1 MIKYFLSEKVI
12 NKFFVIF
19 QTFIIIIVIT
29 PLIITWFYKDLTSEL
44 SNILLSV
51 AIFAFLLELIGLK
64 FLSLINET
72 FIYDTNWKK
81 IYTNDIN
88 TNVNIATNSSCNII
102 VAGEKLDYKYEFF
115 TYYNNQAKIIIE
127 KDNVSYSKKVNINIK
142 NIIINGE
149 LNENSKITKIEY
161 RKIQGVQK
169 YLFSYEGPIE
179 KTDID
184 GELRI
189 TIDEDPKQKE
199 LKQLFEL
206 DDK

>member
-1 MIKYFLSEKVI
+1 MFKYFLSEKGI
-12 NKFFVIF
+12 HKFFIIF
-19 QTFIIIIVIT
+19 QTLIIIAVIT
-29 PLIITWFYKDLTSEL
+29 PLIITWFYKNLAPELNNIILT
-44 SNILLSV
+44 V

-72 FIYDTNWKK
+72 FIYDTNWKQ

-88 TNVNIATNSSCNII
+88 ANVNIATNSSYNII

-115 TYYNNQAKIIIE
+115 TYYNNQAKIVIE
-127 KDNVSYSKKVNINIK
+127 KDNVSYSKKVNINLK
-142 NIIINGE
+142 DVIINGE

-161 RKIQGVQK
+161 RNIKGIQK
-169 YLFSYEGPIE
+169 YLFSHEGPIE

-206 DDK
+206 DE

>member
-1 MIKYFLSEKVI
+1 MIKYFLSKKVI

-19 QTFIIIIVIT
+19 QTFVIITVLT

-44 SNILLSV
+44 NNILLSV

-72 FIYDTNWKK
+72 FIYDTDWKQ

-88 TNVNIATNSSCNII
+88 ANVNIATNSSCNII

-127 KDNVSYSKKVNINIK
+127 KDNVSYSKKVNINLK
-142 NIIINGE
+142 DIIINGD

-199 LKQLFEL
+199 LKQLFEPQN
-206 DDK
+206 

>member
-19 QTFIIIIVIT
+19 QTFIIITVIT

-51 AIFAFLLELIGLK
+51 AIFAILLELIGLK

-72 FIYDTNWKK
+72 FIYDTNWKQ

-88 TNVNIATNSSCNII
+88 ANVNIATNSSCNII

-115 TYYNNQAKIIIE
+115 TYYNNQAKIVIE

-142 NIIINGE
+142 NVIINGE
-149 LNENSKITKIEY
+149 LNENSKITKVEY
-161 RKIQGVQK
+161 RNIQGVQK
-169 YLFSYEGPIE
+169 YLFGHEGPIE

-189 TIDEDPKQKE
+189 TIDEDPRQKE

-206 DDK
+206 DE

>member
-1 MIKYFLSEKVI
+1 MFKYFLSEKII
-12 NKFFVIF
+12 NKIFIIF
-19 QTFIIIIVIT
+19 QTFITITVIT

-72 FIYDTNWKK
+72 FIYDTNWKQ

-88 TNVNIATNSSCNII
+88 ANVKIETKSSYNVI

-127 KDNVSYSKKVNINIK
+127 KDNVSYSKKVNINLK
-142 NIIINGE
+142 DVIINGD

-161 RKIQGVQK
+161 RNIQGVQK
-169 YLFSYEGPIE
+169 YLFGHEGPIE

-189 TIDEDPKQKE
+189 TIDEDPRQKE

-206 DDK
+206 DE

>member
-88 TNVNIATNSSCNII
+88 ANVNIATNSSCNII

-115 TYYNNQAKIIIE
+115 TYYNNQAKIVIE
-127 KDNVSYSKKVNINIK
+127 KDNVSYSKKVNINLK
-142 NIIINGE
+142 DIIINGE

-161 RKIQGVQK
+161 RNIQGIQK
-169 YLFSYEGPIE
+169 CLFGHEGPIE

-189 TIDEDPKQKE
+189 TIDEDPRQKE
-199 LKQLFEL
+199 LKQIFENNE
-206 DDK
+206 

>member
-19 QTFIIIIVIT
+19 QTFIIITVIT

-72 FIYDTNWKK
+72 FIYDTNWKQ

-88 TNVNIATNSSCNII
+88 ANVNIATNSSCNII

-115 TYYNNQAKIIIE
+115 TYYNNQAKIVIE
-127 KDNVSYSKKVNINIK
+127 KDNVSYSKKVNINLK
-142 NIIINGE
+142 DIIINGE

-161 RKIQGVQK
+161 RNIQGIQK
-169 YLFSYEGPIE
+169 YLFGHEGPIE

-189 TIDEDPKQKE
+189 TIDEDPRQKE
-199 LKQLFEL
+199 LKHLFEL
-206 DDK
+206 DE

>member
-1 MIKYFLSEKVI
+1 MFKYFLSEKVI

-19 QTFIIIIVIT
+19 QTFIIITVIT
-29 PLIITWFYKDLTSEL
+29 PLITTWFYKDLTSEL

-72 FIYDTNWKK
+72 FIYDTNWKQ

-88 TNVNIATNSSCNII
+88 ANVNIATNSSCNII

-115 TYYNNQAKIIIE
+115 TYYNNQAKIVIE
-127 KDNVSYSKKVNINIK
+127 KDNISYSKTVNINIK
-142 NIIINGE
+142 NIIVNGE

-161 RKIQGVQK
+161 RNIQGIRK
-169 YLFSYEGPIE
+169 YLFGHEGPIE

-189 TIDEDPKQKE
+189 TIDEDPRQKE
-199 LKQLFEL
+199 LKQMFENNE
-206 DDK
+206 